1 MAGKSIINVLI
12 NGDTRGLRTALND
25 GSSNIGSFAAGAA
38 KKLAGVGVAVAGVA
52 AVVGKMAIGAAS
64 DLNEVTSKTQVIFG
78 DAAADVLKFAET
90 AGKALGQSQTA
101 ALEAASS
108 FGVFGKAA
116 GLTGQ
121 DLGSFSTDLAALA
134 SDLASF
140 GNTSPEEAAE
150 ALGAALR
157 GESEPI
163 RRYGVMLDDAT
174 LKAKAM
180 ALGIYD
186 GEGALTQQQK
196 ILAANAA
203 IFEQT
208 SDAQGDFARTS
219 DGVANQQRILA
230 AQFENVKATLGQQ
243 LLPAFGAVLGFI
255 TNNVLPGVE
264 KLIAVFDK
272 EGLAGVANL
281 VEQQLPVLKEKL
293 GKFGQAFVDWIGPR
307 IGPALEKLGQYLGK
321 VGEWIITVGLPALGE
336 KLQALGQA
344 LIEWIGPRIGPAL
357 QALGDFI
364 GKAANWL
371 IDSGLPMLVDKLI
384 VLGQALVDWI
394 APRIAPALGELG
406 KLLAK
411 ILTWI
416 ITEAF
421 PKIGAQ
427 AVKLA
432 GALLSWIAE
441 LLPGAV
447 EGLGRFV
454 AQLVPKFPGL
464 FLKMFQEMD
473 RLGRQLGEHLI
484 NAIGNALSGLG
495 SLAND
500 VGRQFANAMR
510 RFINNQIIDRV
521 NSALEF
527 TIGLPFGASF
537 TVNPPDIGHLPMLA
551 KGGVVTA
558 PTLAVIGEA
567 GPEAVVP
574 LSKYRMDAGGNGST
588 INLTVNAGMG
598 ADGTRIGQE
607 IVRELLK
614 YQRQNGALPLKV
626 A

>member
-134 SDLASF
+134 SDMASF

-574 LSKYRMDAGGNGST
+574 LSKYRMDSGGNGST